1 MDKIIKNNGGL
12 HNMNGLKG
20 IHHVTAI
27 TSSAEKN
34 YEFFTYVL
42 GMRLVKKTVNQD
54 DIRTYH
60 LFFAD
65 DKGSPGTDM
74 TFFDFPGIPKGTHG
88 TNEISRTS
96 FRVPTDAAIDYWVK
110 RFDRL
115 NIKHSGVKE
124 LFGKKT
130 LSFVDFDDQQ
140 YMLVSDEKNE
150 GVASGTPWQKG
161 PIPLEY
167 AITGLGPIFVMVADF
182 DYFKEM
188 IEKVLL
194 FKETAAEGPLHL
206 FEVGE
211 GGNGA
216 SIIVEYNAI
225 LPQGRQGFGTVHHAA
240 FRVEDRTVLDEW
252 TNRME
257 SFGFQTSG
265 FVDRYFFQS
274 LYARVAPQILFE
286 FATDGPGFM
295 GDEPYETL
303 GEKLSLPPF
312 FEEKREQIEK
322 LVRPID
328 TVRSTKEFEKE
339 YE

>member
-1 MDKIIKNNGGL
+1 
-12 HNMNGLKG
+12 MNGLKG

-34 YEFFTYVL
+34 YEFFTNIL

-54 DIRTYH
+54 DIQTYH

-65 DKGSPGTDM
+65 DVGGPGTDM
-74 TFFDFPGIPKGTHG
+74 TFFDFPGIPKGVHG
-88 TNEISRTS
+88 TNEISKTS
-96 FRVPTDAAIDYWVK
+96 FRVPNDAALEYWVK

-115 NIKHSGVKE
+115 EVGNTGIQE
-124 LFGKKT
+124 QFGKKII
-130 LSFVDFDDQQ
+130 SFVDFDDQQ
-140 YMLVSDEKNE
+140 YQLISDENNE
-150 GVASGTPWQKG
+150 GVAAGIPWQKG

-167 AITGLGPIFVMVADF
+167 AITGLGPIFIRIANF

-188 IEKVLL
+188 MEKVLL
-194 FKETAAEGPLHL
+194 FKEIDKEGSFHL

-216 SIIVEYNAI
+216 QVIVEHNSI
-225 LPQGRQGFGTVHHAA
+225 LPQARQGFGTVHHTA
-240 FRVEDRTVLDEW
+240 FRVEDRSVLEEW
-252 TNRME
+252 IKRME
-257 SFGFQTSG
+257 SFQFNTSG
-265 FVDRYFFQS
+265 YVDRHFFES
-274 LYARVAPQILFE
+274 LYVRVAPQILFE

-312 FEEKREQIEK
+312 LEPKRDQIEK

-328 TVRSTKEFEKE
+328 TVRSIKDFIKE
-339 YE
+339 

>member
-1 MDKIIKNNGGL
+1 
-12 HNMNGLKG
+12 MNGLKG

-54 DIRTYH
+54 DIQTYH

-65 DKGSPGTDM
+65 DKGNAGTDM
-74 TFFDFPGIPKGTHG
+74 TFFDFPGIPKGVHG
-88 TNEISRTS
+88 TNEISKTS
-96 FRVPTDAAIDYWVK
+96 FRVPSDAALDYWVK

-115 NIKHSGVKE
+115 DVKHTGIKE
-124 LFGKKT
+124 QFGKNT
-130 LSFVDFDDQQ
+130 LSFVDFDDQHYQ
-140 YMLVSDEKNE
+140 LISDEKNV
-150 GVASGTPWQKG
+150 GVESGIPWQKG

-167 AITGLGPIFVMVADF
+167 AITGLGPIFIRVANFDF
-182 DYFKEM
+182 FKGM
-188 IEKVLL
+188 MEKVLL
-194 FKETAAEGPLHL
+194 FKEIDQKGSFHL

-216 SIIVEYNAI
+216 QVIVEYNTI
-225 LPQGRQGFGTVHHAA
+225 LPQARQGFGTVHHAA
-240 FRVEDRTVLDEW
+240 FRVEDRSVLEEW
-252 TNRME
+252 IERMD
-257 SFGFQTSG
+257 SFGFHTSG
-265 FVDRYFFQS
+265 YVDRFFFAS

-312 FEEKREQIEK
+312 LEHKREQIEN
-322 LVRPID
+322 LVRPIN
-328 TVRSTKEFEKE
+328 TVRSTIEFAKE
-339 YE
+339 

>member
-1 MDKIIKNNGGL
+1 
-12 HNMNGLKG
+12 MNQLKG

-34 YEFFTYVL
+34 YDFFTHVL

-54 DIRTYH
+54 DIQTYH

-65 DKGSPGTDM
+65 DRGSAGTDM
-74 TFFDFPGIPKGTHG
+74 TFFDFPGIPKGIHG
-88 TNEISRTS
+88 TNEISKTS
-96 FRVPTDAAIDYWVK
+96 FRVPTDAALAYWEK

-115 NIKHSGVKE
+115 QVKHAGIQE
-124 LFGKKT
+124 QFGKKT
-130 LSFVDFDDQQ
+130 LAFVDFDDQQ
-140 YMLVSDEKNE
+140 YQLISDEKNK
-150 GVASGTPWQKG
+150 GVAAGIPWQKG
-161 PIPLEY
+161 PVPLEH
-167 AITGLGPIFVMVADF
+167 AITGLGPIFVRISDF
-182 DYFKEM
+182 DSLKQM
-188 IEKVLL
+188 LEKVLL
-194 FKETAAEGPLHL
+194 FKETAQEGAFHL

-216 SIIVEYNAI
+216 SVIVEDNPTMRQA
-225 LPQGRQGFGTVHHAA
+225 QQGFGTVHHAA
-240 FRVEDRTVLDEW
+240 FRVADRAVLDEW
-252 TNRME
+252 TERL
-257 SFGFQTSG
+257 SRIGLPTSG
-265 FVDRYFFQS
+265 YVNRHFFES

-312 FEEKREQIEK
+312 LEPKRAQIEK

-328 TVRSTKEFEKE
+328 TVRSTKEFVKE
-339 YE
+339 

>member
-1 MDKIIKNNGGL
+1 MRN
-12 HNMNGLKG
+12 LKG

-54 DIRTYH
+54 DIQTYH

-65 DKGSPGTDM
+65 DKGSAGTDM
-74 TFFDFPGIPKGTHG
+74 TFFDFPNIPKGVHG
-88 TNEISRTS
+88 TNEIAKTS
-96 FRVPTDAAIDYWVK
+96 FRVPTDAALDYWVK

-115 NIKHSGVKE
+115 NVKHNGIKE
-124 LFGKKT
+124 QFDKKT

-140 YMLVSDEKNE
+140 YQLISDEFNE

-161 PIPLEY
+161 PIPLEF
-167 AITGLGPIFVMVADF
+167 AITGLGPIFVRIADF
-182 DYFKEM
+182 SSFKEM
-188 IEKVLL
+188 LERVML
-194 FKETAAEGPLHL
+194 FKEIDQEDAYHL

-216 SIIVEYNAI
+216 QIIVEHNED
-225 LPQGRQGFGTVHHAA
+225 LPNSRQGFGTVHHAA
-240 FRVEDRTVLDEW
+240 FRVEDRAMLDEW
-252 TNRME
+252 TKHFE
-257 SFGFQTSG
+257 EFGFRTSG
-265 FVDRYFFQS
+265 YVDRHFFES
-274 LYARVAPQILFE
+274 LYTRVAPQILFE
-286 FATDGPGFM
+286 LATDGPGFM
-295 GDEPYETL
+295 GDEEYETV

-312 FEEKREQIEK
+312 LEPKREQIEK

-328 TVRSTKEFEKE
+328 TVRSTIDFVKE
-339 YE
+339 

>member
-1 MDKIIKNNGGL
+1 
-12 HNMNGLKG
+12 MNGLKG

-54 DIRTYH
+54 DIQTYH

-65 DKGSPGTDM
+65 DKGSAGTDM
-74 TFFDFPGIPKGTHG
+74 TFFDFPGIPKGRHG
-88 TNEISRTS
+88 TDEIYKTS
-96 FRVPTDAAIDYWVK
+96 FRVPNDAALEYWVK
-110 RFDRL
+110 RFDRMDV
-115 NIKHSGVKE
+115 KHQGIQE

-130 LSFVDFDDQQ
+130 LAFVDFDDQQ
-140 YMLVSDEKNE
+140 YQLISDENNE

-161 PIPLEY
+161 PIPLEH
-167 AITGLGPIFVMVADF
+167 AITGLGPVFVRVSNF
-182 DYFKEM
+182 DHFREVM
-188 IEKVLL
+188 EKVLQ
-194 FKETAAEGPLHL
+194 FKEIGKEGSLHL

-216 SIIVEYNAI
+216 QVVVEYNAV
-225 LPQGRQGFGTVHHAA
+225 LPRAQQGFGTVHHAA
-240 FRVEDRTVLDEW
+240 FRVEDRSVLEHWIKRLDD
-252 TNRME
+252 
-257 SFGFQTSG
+257 FQFHTSG
-265 FVDRYFFQS
+265 FVDRFFFQS

-312 FEEKREQIEK
+312 LEPKREQIESM
-322 LVRPID
+322 VRPID
-328 TVRSTKEFEKE
+328 TVRSTKEFVKE
-339 YE
+339 

>member
-1 MDKIIKNNGGL
+1 MHD
-12 HNMNGLKG
+12 LKG

-34 YEFFTYVL
+34 YEFFTFVL

-54 DIRTYH
+54 DIQTYH

-65 DKGSPGTDM
+65 DTGGPGTDM

-88 TNEISRTS
+88 TNEISKTS
-96 FRVPTDAAIDYWVK
+96 FRVPSDAALDYWVK

-115 NIKHSGVKE
+115 KVNHTGIKDQ
-124 LFGKKT
+124 FGKKT

-140 YMLVSDEKNE
+140 YQLISDEHNK

-167 AITGLGPIFVMVADF
+167 AITGLGPIFVRIADF
-182 DYFKEM
+182 GYFKEM
-188 IEKVLL
+188 METVLR
-194 FKETAAEGPLHL
+194 FKEIAQEGSFHL

-216 SIIVEYNAI
+216 QVIVEQNII
-225 LPQGRQGFGTVHHAA
+225 LPPARQGYGTVHHAA
-240 FRVEDRTVLDEW
+240 FRVEDRSVLEEW
-252 TNRME
+252 IERM
-257 SFGFQTSG
+257 SHFGFHTSG
-265 FVDRYFFQS
+265 YVDRFFFES

-312 FEEKREQIEK
+312 LEPKRAEIESY
-322 LVRPID
+322 VRPID
-328 TVRSTKEFEKE
+328 TVRSTIEFVKE
-339 YE
+339 

>member
-1 MDKIIKNNGGL
+1 
-12 HNMNGLKG
+12 MNHLKG

-34 YEFFTYVL
+34 YEFFTFVL

-54 DIRTYH
+54 DIQTYH

-74 TFFDFPGIPKGTHG
+74 TFFDFPGIPKGRHG
-88 TNEISRTS
+88 TNEISKTS
-96 FRVPTDAAIDYWVK
+96 FRVPNDAALNYWVE

-115 NIKHSGVKE
+115 DVKHTGIKE
-124 LFGKKT
+124 QFGKKT
-130 LSFVDFDDQQ
+130 LSFADFDDQQ
-140 YMLVSDEKNE
+140 YQLISDEHNT

-161 PIPLEY
+161 PIPLEH
-167 AITGLGPIFVMVADF
+167 AITGLGPIFVRIANF

-188 IEKVLL
+188 MEKVLL
-194 FKETAAEGPLHL
+194 FKEIGQEGAFHL
-206 FEVGE
+206 FEIGE

-216 SIIVEYNAI
+216 QVVVEHNAV
-225 LPQGRQGFGTVHHAA
+225 LPQAMQGFGTVHHAA
-240 FRVEDRTVLDEW
+240 FRVEDRAVLDEW
-252 TNRME
+252 TERLPQ
-257 SFGFQTSG
+257 FGFQTSG
-265 FVDRYFFQS
+265 FVDRFFFQS

-312 FEEKREQIEK
+312 LENKREQIEK

-328 TVRSTKEFEKE
+328 TVRSTIDFTKE
-339 YE
+339 

>member
-1 MDKIIKNNGGL
+1 
-12 HNMNGLKG
+12 MNELKG
-20 IHHVTAI
+20 MHHVTAI

-54 DIRTYH
+54 DIQTYH

-65 DKGSPGTDM
+65 DKGSAGTDM
-74 TFFDFPGIPKGTHG
+74 TFFDFPGIPKGVHG
-88 TNEISRTS
+88 TNEISKTS
-96 FRVPTDAAIDYWVK
+96 FRVPSDAALEYWVK

-115 NIKHSGVKE
+115 EVKHTGIKE
-124 LFGKKT
+124 QFGKKT

-140 YMLVSDEKNE
+140 YQLISDEFNKGIE
-150 GVASGTPWQKG
+150 SGTPWQKG

-167 AITGLGPIFVMVADF
+167 AITGLGPVFVRIANF
-182 DYFKEM
+182 DYFKEVL
-188 IEKVLL
+188 EKVLL
-194 FKETAAEGPLHL
+194 FRETAADGSFHL

-216 SIIVEYNAI
+216 SVIVEYNTV
-225 LPQGRQGFGTVHHAA
+225 LPQARQGYGTVHHAA
-240 FRVEDRTVLDEW
+240 FRVEDRSVLDEW
-252 TNRME
+252 TERMS
-257 SFGFQTSG
+257 SFGFPTSG
-265 FVDRYFFQS
+265 YVNRHFFES

-312 FEEKREQIEK
+312 LEPQRAEIEK

-328 TVRSTKEFEKE
+328 TVRSTKEFIKE
-339 YE
+339 

>member
-1 MDKIIKNNGGL
+1 
-12 HNMNGLKG
+12 MNHLKG

-34 YEFFTYVL
+34 YEFFTFVL

-54 DIRTYH
+54 DIQTYH

-65 DKGSPGTDM
+65 DKGSAGTDM
-74 TFFDFPGIPKGTHG
+74 TFFDFPGIQKGVHG
-88 TNEISRTS
+88 TNEISKTS
-96 FRVPTDAAIDYWVK
+96 FRVPSDAALDYWVQ

-115 NIKHSGVKE
+115 EVKHTGIKE
-124 LFGKKT
+124 QFGKKT

-140 YMLVSDEKNE
+140 YQLISDEFNK
-150 GVASGTPWQKG
+150 GVESGTPWQKG
-161 PIPLEY
+161 PIPLEF
-167 AITGLGPIFVMVADF
+167 AITGLGPVFVRIANF

-188 IEKVLL
+188 LEKVLL
-194 FKETAAEGPLHL
+194 FKETAAEGSFHL

-216 SIIVEYNAI
+216 SVIVEYNTV
-225 LPQGRQGFGTVHHAA
+225 LPQARQGYGTVHHAA
-240 FRVEDRTVLDEW
+240 FRVDDRSVLDEW
-252 TNRME
+252 DHRM
-257 SFGFQTSG
+257 SGFGLPTSG
-265 FVDRYFFQS
+265 YVNRHFFES

-312 FEEKREQIEK
+312 LEPKRAEIEK
-322 LVRPID
+322 LVRPIE
-328 TVRSTKEFEKE
+328 TVRSTMEIIKE
-339 YE
+339 

>member
-1 MDKIIKNNGGL
+1 
-12 HNMNGLKG
+12 MNGLKG

-54 DIRTYH
+54 DIQTYH

-65 DKGSPGTDM
+65 DKGSAGTDM
-74 TFFDFPGIPKGTHG
+74 TFFDFPGIPKGVHG
-88 TNEISRTS
+88 TNEISKTS
-96 FRVPTDAAIDYWVK
+96 FRVPSDEAIEYWLK

-115 NIKHSGVKE
+115 EVKHTGIKTQ
-124 LFGKKT
+124 FGKKT

-140 YMLVSDEKNE
+140 YQLISDEDNT
-150 GVASGTPWQKG
+150 GVESGTPWQNG

-167 AITGLGPIFVMVADF
+167 AITGLGPIFVRTAHF
-182 DYFKEM
+182 DYFKEVL
-188 IEKVLL
+188 EKVML
-194 FKETAAEGPLHL
+194 FKEIEKDGSVHL

-216 SIIVEYNAI
+216 QVIVEYNTV
-225 LPQGRQGFGTVHHAA
+225 LPQAIQGFGTVHHTA
-240 FRVEDRTVLDEW
+240 FRVDDRSVLEEW
-252 TNRME
+252 IKRFE
-257 SFGFQTSG
+257 SFKFPTSG
-265 FVDRYFFQS
+265 YVDRHFFES
-274 LYARVAPQILFE
+274 LYVRVAPQILFE

-312 FEEKREQIEK
+312 LESKRTEIESM
-322 LVRPID
+322 VRPID
-328 TVRSTKEFEKE
+328 TVRSTKEFVKE
-339 YE
+339 

>member
-1 MDKIIKNNGGL
+1 
-12 HNMNGLKG
+12 MNELKG

-54 DIRTYH
+54 DIQTYH

-65 DKGSPGTDM
+65 DKGSAGTDM
-74 TFFDFPGIPKGTHG
+74 TFFDFPGIPKGSHG
-88 TNEISRTS
+88 TNEIFKTS
-96 FRVPTDAAIDYWVK
+96 FRVPDDAALDYWVK

-115 NIKHSGVKE
+115 EVKHTGIKE
-124 LFGKKT
+124 QFGKKT

-140 YMLVSDEKNE
+140 YQLISDEHNE
-150 GVASGTPWQKG
+150 GVASGTPWQNG
-161 PIPLEY
+161 PVPLEH
-167 AITGLGPIFVMVADF
+167 AITGLGPIFVRIANL
-182 DYFKEM
+182 DYFKEVL
-188 IEKVLL
+188 EKVLQ
-194 FKETAAEGPLHL
+194 FKEVASEGAFHL

-216 SIIVEYNAI
+216 QVVVEYNPVLPNAI
-225 LPQGRQGFGTVHHAA
+225 QGFGTVHHAA
-240 FRVEDRTVLDEW
+240 FRVEDRNVLEEW
-252 TNRME
+252 IKRMGD
-257 SFGFQTSG
+257 FGFQTSG
-265 FVDRYFFQS
+265 YVNRHFFES

-312 FEEKREQIEK
+312 LEPQREEIEK
-322 LVRPID
+322 MVRPID
-328 TVRSTKEFEKE
+328 TVRSTKDFEKE
-339 YE
+339 

>member
-1 MDKIIKNNGGL
+1 
-12 HNMNGLKG
+12 MNQLKG

-54 DIRTYH
+54 DIQTYH

-65 DKGSPGTDM
+65 DKGSAGTDM
-74 TFFDFPGIPKGTHG
+74 TFFDFPGILKGIHG
-88 TNEISRTS
+88 TNEILKTS
-96 FRVPTDAAIDYWVK
+96 FRVPGDAALAYWVE

-115 NIKHSGVKE
+115 KVKHTGIKE
-124 LFGKKT
+124 QFGKKT

-140 YMLVSDEKNE
+140 YQLISDELNKGLE
-150 GVASGTPWQKG
+150 SGTPWQKG
-161 PIPLEY
+161 PVPLEY
-167 AITGLGPIFVMVADF
+167 AITGLGPVFIRVSNF

-188 IEKVLL
+188 LEKVLL
-194 FKETAAEGPLHL
+194 FKETAQEGSSHL

-216 SIIVEYNAI
+216 SLIVEHNAN
-225 LPQGRQGFGTVHHAA
+225 LADGRQGFGTVHHVA
-240 FRVEDRTVLDEW
+240 FRVEDLSVLEEW
-252 TNRME
+252 IVRMTD
-257 SFGFQTSG
+257 FGFSTSG
-265 FVDRYFFQS
+265 YVDRHFFES
-274 LYARVAPQILFE
+274 LYVRVTPQILFE

-312 FEEKREQIEK
+312 LEPKRAAIEK
-322 LVRPID
+322 MVRPID
-328 TVRSTKEFEKE
+328 TVRSTKEFLKE
-339 YE
+339 

>member
-1 MDKIIKNNGGL
+1 
-12 HNMNGLKG
+12 MNGLKG

-34 YEFFTYVL
+34 YEFFTDIL

-54 DIRTYH
+54 DIQTYH

-65 DKGSPGTDM
+65 DVGGPGTDM
-74 TFFDFPGIPKGTHG
+74 TFFDFPGIPKGVHG
-88 TNEISRTS
+88 TNEISKTS
-96 FRVPTDAAIDYWVK
+96 FRVPNDAALEYWVK
-110 RFDRL
+110 RLDRL
-115 NIKHSGVKE
+115 EVGNTGIQE
-124 LFGKKT
+124 QFGKKVI
-130 LSFVDFDDQQ
+130 SFVDFDDQQ
-140 YMLVSDEKNE
+140 YQLISDENNE
-150 GVASGTPWQKG
+150 GVAAGIPWQKG

-167 AITGLGPIFVMVADF
+167 AITGLGPIFIRIANF

-188 IEKVLL
+188 MEKVLL
-194 FKETAAEGPLHL
+194 FKEIAEEESFHL

-216 SIIVEYNAI
+216 QVIVEHNSS
-225 LPQGRQGFGTVHHAA
+225 LPQARQGFGTVHHTA
-240 FRVEDRTVLDEW
+240 FRVEDRSVLEEW
-252 TNRME
+252 IERME
-257 SFGFQTSG
+257 SFQFQTSG
-265 FVDRYFFQS
+265 YVDRHFFES
-274 LYARVAPQILFE
+274 LYVRVAPQILFE

-312 FEEKREQIEK
+312 LEPKRDQIEK

-328 TVRSTKEFEKE
+328 TVRSTKEFIKE
-339 YE
+339 

>member
-1 MDKIIKNNGGL
+1 MGGTT
-12 HNMNGLKG
+12 MNGLKG

-34 YEFFTYVL
+34 YEFFTYIL

-54 DIRTYH
+54 DIQTYH

-65 DKGSPGTDM
+65 DVGSAGTDM
-74 TFFDFPGIPKGTHG
+74 TFFDFPGIPKGVHG
-88 TNEISRTS
+88 TNEISKTS
-96 FRVPTDAAIDYWVK
+96 FRVPSDTAIDYWVK

-115 NIKHSGVKE
+115 EVKHTGMKE
-124 LFGKKT
+124 QFGKKT
-130 LSFVDFDDQQ
+130 LSFVDFDDQHYQ
-140 YMLVSDEKNE
+140 LISDENNQ
-150 GVASGTPWQKG
+150 GVTAGIPWQKG

-167 AITGLGPIFVMVADF
+167 AITGLGPIFVRVTNF

-188 IEKVLL
+188 MEKVLL
-194 FKETAAEGPLHL
+194 FKEIANEGSFHL

-216 SIIVEYNAI
+216 QVVVEYNAI
-225 LPQGRQGFGTVHHAA
+225 LPQARQGFGTVHHAA
-240 FRVEDRTVLDEW
+240 FRVDDRSVLEEW
-252 TNRME
+252 IGHME

-265 FVDRYFFQS
+265 FVDRFFFGS
-274 LYARVAPQILFE
+274 LYTRVAPQILFE

-312 FEEKREQIEK
+312 LESKRAQIEK

-328 TVRSTKEFEKE
+328 TVRSTKEFIKE
-339 YE
+339 

>member
-1 MDKIIKNNGGL
+1 
-12 HNMNGLKG
+12 MNFKG

-34 YEFFTYVL
+34 YEFFTYTL

-54 DIRTYH
+54 DIQTYH

-65 DKGSPGTDM
+65 DEGNPGTDM
-74 TFFDFPGIPKGTHG
+74 TFFDFPGTPKGVHG
-88 TNEISRTS
+88 TDEIAKTS
-96 FRVPTDAAIDYWVK
+96 FRVPSDVALDYWVK

-115 NIKHSGVKE
+115 EVKHTGIKE
-124 LFGKKT
+124 QFGKKT

-140 YMLVSDEKNE
+140 YQLISDEKNK
-150 GVASGTPWQKG
+150 GVSSGIAWKKG

-167 AITGLGPIFVMVADF
+167 AITGLGPIFVRVANY

-188 IEKVLL
+188 LEKVLH
-194 FKETAAEGPLHL
+194 FKEIAQEESFHL

-216 SIIVEYNAI
+216 QIIVEHNTV
-225 LPQGRQGFGTVHHAA
+225 LPLARQGFGTVHHAA
-240 FRVEDRTVLDEW
+240 FRVEDRAELEQWDKHIKG
-252 TNRME
+252 
-257 SFGFQTSG
+257 FGLPTSG
-265 FVDRYFFQS
+265 FIDRFFFGS
-274 LYARVAPQILFE
+274 LYARIAPQILFE

-312 FEEKREQIEK
+312 LEPKREQIEK

-328 TVRSTKEFEKE
+328 TVRSTIEFIKE
-339 YE
+339 

>member
-1 MDKIIKNNGGL
+1 
-12 HNMNGLKG
+12 MNHLKG

-42 GMRLVKKTVNQD
+42 GMRLIKKSVNQD
-54 DIRTYH
+54 DIQTYH

-65 DKGSPGTDM
+65 DIGSAGTDM
-74 TFFDFPGIPKGTHG
+74 TFFDFPGIQKGVHG
-88 TNEISRTS
+88 TNEISKTS
-96 FRVPTDAAIDYWVK
+96 FRVPTDEALDYWVK

-115 NIKHSGVKE
+115 EITHTGMKE
-124 LFGKKT
+124 QFGKKT

-140 YMLVSDEKNE
+140 YQLISDETDK
-150 GVASGTPWQKG
+150 GVAAGTPWQKG

-167 AITGLGPIFVMVADF
+167 AITGLGPIFVRVADF

-188 IEKVLL
+188 MEKVLL
-194 FKETAAEGPLHL
+194 FQEIDKEGSFHL

-216 SIIVEYNAI
+216 QVVVEHNAI
-225 LPQGRQGFGTVHHAA
+225 LPQARQGFGTVHHAA
-240 FRVEDRTVLDEW
+240 FRVADRSVLEEW
-252 TNRME
+252 IGRME

-265 FVDRYFFQS
+265 YVNRHFFES
-274 LYARVAPQILFE
+274 LYTRVAPQILFE

-303 GEKLSLPPF
+303 GEKISLPPF
-312 FEEKREQIEK
+312 LEPQREQIEK

-328 TVRSTKEFEKE
+328 TVRSTKDFIKE
-339 YE
+339 

>member
-1 MDKIIKNNGGL
+1 
-12 HNMNGLKG
+12 MNGLKG

-54 DIRTYH
+54 DIQTYH

-65 DKGSPGTDM
+65 DKGSAGTDM
-74 TFFDFPGIPKGTHG
+74 TFFDFPGIPKGVHG
-88 TNEISRTS
+88 TNEIYKTS
-96 FRVPTDAAIDYWVK
+96 FRVPSDAALDYWVN

-115 NIKHSGVKE
+115 EVKHTGIKE

-130 LSFVDFDDQQ
+130 LSFVDFDDQHYQ
-140 YMLVSDEKNE
+140 LISDENNI
-150 GVASGTPWQKG
+150 GIDAGIPWQNG
-161 PIPLEY
+161 PIPLQY
-167 AITGLGPIFVMVADF
+167 AITGLGPIFIRVANF

-188 IEKVLL
+188 MEKVLL
-194 FKETAAEGPLHL
+194 FKEIAQDGSVHL

-216 SIIVEYNAI
+216 QVIVEYNTI
-225 LPQGRQGFGTVHHAA
+225 LPQAIQGFGTVHHAV

-252 TNRME
+252 IKRMGD
-257 SFGFQTSG
+257 FGFQTSG
-265 FVDRYFFQS
+265 FVDRFFFAS

-312 FEEKREQIEK
+312 LEPKREQIEK

-328 TVRSTKEFEKE
+328 TVRSTIEFTKE
-339 YE
+339 

>member
-1 MDKIIKNNGGL
+1 MRN
-12 HNMNGLKG
+12 LKG

-54 DIRTYH
+54 DIQTYH

-65 DKGSPGTDM
+65 DKGSAGTDM
-74 TFFDFPGIPKGTHG
+74 TFFDFPNIPKGVHG
-88 TNEISRTS
+88 TNEIAKTS
-96 FRVPTDAAIDYWVK
+96 FRVPTDAALDYWVK

-115 NIKHSGVKE
+115 NVKHNGIKE
-124 LFGKKT
+124 QFGKKT

-140 YMLVSDEKNE
+140 YQLISDEFNE

-161 PIPLEY
+161 PIPLEF
-167 AITGLGPIFVMVADF
+167 AITGLGPIFVRIADF
-182 DYFKEM
+182 SYFKEM
-188 IEKVLL
+188 LERVML
-194 FKETAAEGPLHL
+194 FKEIGQEEAYHL

-216 SIIVEYNAI
+216 QIIVEHNED
-225 LPQGRQGFGTVHHAA
+225 LPNSRQGFGTVHHAA
-240 FRVEDRTVLDEW
+240 FRVEDRAMLDEW
-252 TNRME
+252 TKHFE
-257 SFGFQTSG
+257 DFGFRTSG
-265 FVDRYFFQS
+265 YVDRHFFES
-274 LYARVAPQILFE
+274 LYTRVAPQILFE
-286 FATDGPGFM
+286 LATDGPGFM
-295 GDEPYETL
+295 GDEEYETV

-312 FEEKREQIEK
+312 LEPKREQIEK

-328 TVRSTKEFEKE
+328 TVRSTIDFVKE
-339 YE
+339 

>member
-1 MDKIIKNNGGL
+1 
-12 HNMNGLKG
+12 MNELKG

-34 YEFFTYVL
+34 YEFFTYIL

-54 DIRTYH
+54 DIQTYH

-65 DKGSPGTDM
+65 DVGGPGTDM
-74 TFFDFPGIPKGTHG
+74 TFFDFPGIPKGVHG
-88 TNEISRTS
+88 TNEISKTS
-96 FRVPTDAAIDYWVK
+96 FRVPNDKALEYWVK

-115 NIKHSGVKE
+115 GVKNTGIQE
-124 LFGKKT
+124 QFGKKII
-130 LSFVDFDDQQ
+130 SFVDFDDQQ
-140 YMLVSDEKNE
+140 YQLISDENNE
-150 GVASGTPWQKG
+150 GVAAGTPWQKG

-167 AITGLGPIFVMVADF
+167 AITGLGPIFIRIANF

-188 IEKVLL
+188 LEKVLL
-194 FKETAAEGPLHL
+194 FKEIGKEGSFHL

-216 SIIVEYNAI
+216 QVIVEHNAI
-225 LPQGRQGFGTVHHAA
+225 LPQARQGFGTVHHTA
-240 FRVEDRTVLDEW
+240 FRVEDRSVLEEW
-252 TNRME
+252 IKRME
-257 SFGFQTSG
+257 SFQFQTSG
-265 FVDRYFFQS
+265 YVDRHFFES
-274 LYARVAPQILFE
+274 LYVRVAPQILFE

-295 GDEPYETL
+295 GDEPYEAL

-312 FEEKREQIEK
+312 LEPKREQIEK

-328 TVRSTKEFEKE
+328 TVRSTKEFIKE
-339 YE
+339 